1 MVVGICSTLDTICYN
16 ISYGCYGFSFSF
28 YKSFIL
34 MKNLRPEV
42 TNHVCK
48 EINELFQMFDLIYIS
63 ALNITPDEL
72 DILVEKMSE
81 EELEMWANLILTKL
95 PFTKRKQILNLRNK
109 HINYF
114 YEKNI

>member
-1 MVVGICSTLDTICYN
+1 
-16 ISYGCYGFSFSF
+16 
-28 YKSFIL
+28 